1 MKRSMIES
9 SDRTSEMAFRRR
21 TRAGRVLLLL
31 AGLMTAGCA
40 GMGASRS
47 GDWRVVE
54 GWPRRPESI
63 EWDVMSEAAIDSAG
77 RIIVINRK
85 RPHVQIYSP
94 DGKLLQAWE
103 KPVFK
108 GVHGLGIAPDGHVWI
123 VDCADHVVY
132 KYTPDGKRVLTL
144 GTPGEAGNDAAHF
157 NAPTDVAV
165 SAAGDV
171 FVTDGYGSAR
181 VVRFNASGK
190 YVGEWGGFGEG
201 KTQFITP
208 HMVQLDSKGRVYIAD
223 RDGGAIKVFDANGKS
238 LAVWSEFTPWTL
250 FITAD
255 DQIWVA
261 GCSRVPNPKWKGVDP
276 GDLGKK
282 TPKKRE
288 GGPVVAGPPKD
299 QILVHMNTD
308 GKILGRWTL
317 PMGKAGKA
325 RPGELD
331 TVHGIAVGRDNA
343 VYLADVGGKRV
354 QKFVRRSDR

>member
-1 MKRSMIES
+1 MAERSYK
-9 SDRTSEMAFRRR
+9 TSEMASRRW
-21 TRAGRVLLLL
+21 TRVGSVLLLL

-40 GMGASRS
+40 GMRASRS
-47 GDWRVVE
+47 GEWQAVE
-54 GWPRRPESI
+54 GWPRRPETI
-63 EWDVMSEAAIDSAG
+63 EWDVMSEAAIDAAG
-77 RIIVINRK
+77 RVIVINRK

-94 DGKLLQAWE
+94 DGKFLQAWE

-238 LAVWSEFTPWTL
+238 LAVWSEFTPWNL
-250 FITAD
+250 YITAD

-261 GCSRVPNPKWKGVDP
+261 GCSRVLNPKWKGVDP
-276 GDLGKK
+276 DDLGKK

-288 GGPVVAGPPKD
+288 GGPVVAGPPGD

-331 TVHGIAVGRDNA
+331 TVHGIAVGKDHA
-343 VYLADVGGKRV
+343 VYLTDVGGKRV